1 MVQNPIQTRHG
12 RKGILPSLNW
22 KSASSYSR
30 TGPVTPV
37 MISGVP
43 EIVIGRITNQIRIMN
58 HFLAL
63 FWLDITSDMI
73 FVTKKTNHAS

>member
-37 MISGVP
+37 MMSGVP
-43 EIVIGRITNQIRIMN
+43 EKRAKMSPGWQFNR
-58 HFLAL
+58 L
-63 FWLDITSDMI
+63 
-73 FVTKKTNHAS
+73 